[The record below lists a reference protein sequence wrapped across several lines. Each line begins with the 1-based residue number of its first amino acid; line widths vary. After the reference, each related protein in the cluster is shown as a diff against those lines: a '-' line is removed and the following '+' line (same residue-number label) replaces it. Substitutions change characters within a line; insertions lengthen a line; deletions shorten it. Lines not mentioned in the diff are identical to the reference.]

1 VRRKKGRERTPKSL
15 VALELNEKCLDYFLQ
30 DDMETVINCLSEISK
45 NRRKLIFLSSNESDI
60 EKFTQRIPYL
70 SGVAILLKQDNTE
83 EKRKEAMEAI
93 MAQIN
98 RIIHQILPENSV
110 YIGTLFEEKDLRDQ
124 PFRFGKVITPS
135 EFYIDSNPLAKLIIP
150 EPEIPEDTEE
160 KILSKVSKKN
170 SPVKMEEIDNEEMP
184 LDNIEEDLNNEL
196 EVTNKSL
203 EDSVRDD
210 ESINEY
216 DLSNQPSHMV
226 YYSKIKELSLKISKK
241 LLSKLDKIKIQKPE
255 FEETDD
261 SGDYKAIDLEND
273 SSRKARENKKFED
286 KLFAKVPFED
296 FSFQKNVFNQ
306 GDLEKIQRINK
317 RINDL
322 NFEPDEN
329 DTNPIQKK
337 VKDMCLLKI

>member
-1 VRRKKGRERTPKSL
+1 
-15 VALELNEKCLDYFLQ
+15 
-30 DDMETVINCLSEISK
+30 
-45 NRRKLIFLSSNESDI
+45 
-60 EKFTQRIPYL
+60 
-70 SGVAILLKQDNTE
+70 
-83 EKRKEAMEAI
+83 
-93 MAQIN
+93 
-98 RIIHQILPENSV
+98 
-110 YIGTLFEEKDLRDQ
+110 
-124 PFRFGKVITPS
+124 
-135 EFYIDSNPLAKLIIP
+135 
-150 EPEIPEDTEE
+150 
-160 KILSKVSKKN
+160 
-170 SPVKMEEIDNEEMP
+170 MEEIDNEEMP
-184 LDNIEEDLNNEL
+184 LENIEEDLNNEL